1 MKKPD
6 LLLALGPVVKA
17 LEEIGIPYYLGGSV
31 CSSAYGIPRA
41 TLDIDI
47 VADIHSS
54 QVDEFVR
61 VLKGEFYV
69 DGEMMRRAI
78 EDKSTFN
85 IIHLDTMIKVDFFI
99 PEGSPYEKEIFN
111 RRRKEMIGDLD
122 EFYFASPED
131 VILKKL
137 DWYRRGG
144 EISENQWKDV
154 LGVLR
159 VQGNVIDTGYLN
171 SWASRLGLK
180 DLLDKAI
187 TQAQEN

>member
-6 LLLALGPVVKA
+6 LLLALEPVVKT

-41 TLDIDI
+41 TLNIDI
-47 VADIHSS
+47 VADIHGS

-61 VLKGEFYV
+61 VLKGEFYI
-69 DGEMMRRAI
+69 DGEMMRKAI
-78 EDKSTFN
+78 EDNSTFN

-99 PEGSPYEKEIFN
+99 PEDSPYEKEIFN
-111 RRRKEMIGDLD
+111 RIRKERIGDLY

-137 DWYRRGG
+137 DWYKRGG

-154 LGVLR
+154 LGVLK

-180 DLLDKAI
+180 ELLDKAI
-187 TQAQEN
+187 TQAEES